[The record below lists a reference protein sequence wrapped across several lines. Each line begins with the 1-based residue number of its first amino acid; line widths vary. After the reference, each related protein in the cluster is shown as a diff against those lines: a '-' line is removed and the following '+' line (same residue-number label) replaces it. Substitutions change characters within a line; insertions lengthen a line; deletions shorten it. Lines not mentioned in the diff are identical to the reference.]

1 MDRTRAKLLAVIVSS
16 RTCIRSTSNQSYN
29 LKVTDSSDEF
39 FILTGVCLVIVTE
52 EKCTMHT
59 GDAWGYKEVGL
70 ELLNFAEQGG
80 IPPPPPMHACSGILN
95 SSAPLYIIL
104 I

>member
-59 GDAWGYKEVGL
+59 GDAGGMGL

-80 IPPPPPMHACSGILN
+80 IPPPPPHACMQWDT
-95 SSAPLYIIL
+95 
-104 I
+104 

>member
-1 MDRTRAKLLAVIVSS
+1 MHKVHF
-16 RTCIRSTSNQSYN
+16 NQSYN

-59 GDAWGYKEVGL
+59 GDARGYKEVGL
-70 ELLNFAEQGG
+70 ELLNFTEQGG
-80 IPPPPPMHACSGILN
+80 IPPPPMYACSGLLN
-95 SSAPLYIIL
+95 SIAPLYIIF

>member
-1 MDRTRAKLLAVIVSS
+1 MDRTRAKLLAVTVSS

-29 LKVTDSSDEF
+29 LKVADSSDEF

-59 GDAWGYKEVGL
+59 GDARGYRGDG
-70 ELLNFAEQGG
+70 A
-80 IPPPPPMHACSGILN
+80 
-95 SSAPLYIIL
+95 
-104 I
+104 

>member
-1 MDRTRAKLLAVIVSS
+1 MHRTRAKLLAVTVSS

-29 LKVTDSSDEF
+29 LKVADSSDEF
-39 FILTGVCLVIVTE
+39 FIFILTGVCLVIVTE

-59 GDAWGYKEVGL
+59 GDARGYKGVGL

-80 IPPPPPMHACSGILN
+80 VPPPPPNACMQ
-95 SSAPLYIIL
+95 
-104 I
+104 